1 MSMNQSNNQIIKNNL
16 LIICRG
22 AGDLATG
29 IIHRLHRAGHRVIA
43 LETDYPAAIRRQVSF
58 CEAVYDGSAAV
69 EGVTARLV
77 PVLTDAK
84 NDTEIDAEAEV
95 ETGTE
100 SATETYSGLN
110 DTLAAHTASEKWD
123 MSAIEAVL
131 EAGEVPLLIDP
142 TGESIELL
150 KPDVVIDAIIAKK
163 NLGTTINMAPL
174 VIGVGPGFTAGHD
187 VHLVIESMR
196 GHNLARII
204 TDGMA
209 QPNTGVP
216 GNIAGFTSERV
227 IHAPAAGY
235 IHDVR
240 KIGDI
245 VQKGDEIARIYPDK
259 GSFDNELS
267 EYVPVNATITGII
280 RGLIREGYYFKK
292 GFKIADIDPR
302 ESELTNCFT
311 ISDKARSI
319 AGSVL
324 EAVSAFEHGVKLY

>member
-1 MSMNQSNNQIIKNNL
+1 MSMNQSNNRIIKKNL

-77 PVLTDAK
+77 PALTDA
-84 NDTEIDAEAEV
+84 
-95 ETGTE
+95 ETD
-100 SATETYSGLN
+100 TETYSGIN
-110 DTLAAHTASEKWD
+110 DTPAAHIVSEKWD
-123 MSAIEAVL
+123 SSAIEAVL

-142 TGESIELL
+142 KGESIELL
-150 KPDVVIDAIIAKK
+150 KPDVVVDAIIAKK

-174 VIGVGPGFTAGHD
+174 VIGVGPGFTAGQD

-259 GSFDNELS
+259 ESYDNALS

-280 RGLIREGYYFKK
+280 RGLIREGYYFRE

-324 EAVSAFEHGVKLY
+324 EAVSAFEHGVKIY

>member
-1 MSMNQSNNQIIKNNL
+1 MSMNQSNNQIIKKNL

-77 PVLTDAK
+77 PALA
-84 NDTEIDAEAEV
+84 DAE
-95 ETGTE
+95 TD
-100 SATETYSGLN
+100 TETYSGIN
-110 DTLAAHTASEKWD
+110 DTPAAHIVSEKWD
-123 MSAIEAVL
+123 SSAIEAVL

-142 TGESIELL
+142 KGESIALL
-150 KPDVVIDAIIAKK
+150 KPDVVVDAIIAKK

-174 VIGVGPGFTAGHD
+174 VIGVGPGFTAGQD

-227 IHAPAAGY
+227 IHAQAAGY

-259 GSFDNELS
+259 ESYDNALS

-280 RGLIREGYYFKK
+280 RGLIREGYCFRE

-324 EAVSAFEHGVKLY
+324 EAVSAFEHGVKIY